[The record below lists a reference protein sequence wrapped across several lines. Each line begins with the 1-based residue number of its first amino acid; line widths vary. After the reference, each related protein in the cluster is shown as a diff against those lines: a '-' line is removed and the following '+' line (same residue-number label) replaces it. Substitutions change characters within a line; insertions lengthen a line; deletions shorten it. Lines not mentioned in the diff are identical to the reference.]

1 MPKQIQPK
9 FVLDVEKSELCI
21 QAGLQDRVVQV
32 SDLSQLPY
40 SMKKLD
46 GLQVYEGLVC
56 MDFSENVMK
65 QGYGKLYLYIVMHIG
80 QNLHTTYTCRVHV

>member
-32 SDLSQLPY
+32 SETEYVQVVCIMIY
-40 SMKKLD
+40 RFMKD
-46 GLQVYEGLVC
+46 
-56 MDFSENVMK
+56 
-65 QGYGKLYLYIVMHIG
+65 
-80 QNLHTTYTCRVHV
+80 

>member
-32 SDLSQLPY
+32 S
-40 SMKKLD
+40 
-46 GLQVYEGLVC
+46 EI
-56 MDFSENVMK
+56 F
-65 QGYGKLYLYIVMHIG
+65 I
-80 QNLHTTYTCRVHV
+80 QNMYRLMCK